1 MTAAG
6 TGDVLD
12 VTVLV
17 NGLTVFVGEE
27 IGA

>member
-6 TGDVLD
+6 TCDVLY
-12 VTVLV
+12 VTVLMD
-17 NGLTVFVGEE
+17 GLTVFVGEE